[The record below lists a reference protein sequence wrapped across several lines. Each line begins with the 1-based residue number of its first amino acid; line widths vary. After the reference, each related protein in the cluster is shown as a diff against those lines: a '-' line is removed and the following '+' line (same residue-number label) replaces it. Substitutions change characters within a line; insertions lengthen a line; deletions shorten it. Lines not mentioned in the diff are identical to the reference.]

1 MSVKAASVKVVNLAE
16 KFAAFSEYYAPKI
29 AGELNDSHIKLAK
42 LKGEFMWHHHENED
56 ELFLVVKGLLRMKIR
71 EAGEERELK
80 IGPGELIVIPK
91 GMEHLPI
98 SDEETHVVLIEP
110 KTTLNTGNLKN
121 ERTHETLE
129 TI

>member
-1 MSVKAASVKVVNLAE
+1 MSIKVVNLAE
-16 KFAAFSEYYAPKI
+16 KFGAFSEYYSPKI

-42 LKGEFMWHHHENED
+42 LNGEFMWHHHDEED

-71 EAGEERELK
+71 EGGVERELK

-91 GMEHLPI
+91 GMEHFPS

-110 KTTLNTGNLKN
+110 KTTLN
-121 ERTHETLE
+121 
-129 TI
+129 

>member
-1 MSVKAASVKVVNLAE
+1 MKTDKVNLAQ
-16 KFAAFSEYYAPKI
+16 KFSTFDEVYSPKI
-29 AGELNDSHIKLAK
+29 VGEINDSYVKLVK
-42 LKGEFMWHHHENED
+42 INGPFMWHHHENED